1 MKWLIVGVVFC
12 VVDGVVVGASVGG
25 GALVDG
31 LVLGSNEVLGNVMAS
46 VVTFTASAGFTS
58 VVMLFSTL
66 WVFVGGEVTDSMS
79 RVGASVF
86 GISYVFAELVE
97 RRVVDDGKSKML
109 SSWAI
114 GSASVIEEIPFVFVF
129 VRIILLADT
138 FSLDDDVEGDEEEFS
153 GLYTSS

>member
-1 MKWLIVGVVFC
+1 
-12 VVDGVVVGASVGG
+12 
-25 GALVDG
+25 
-31 LVLGSNEVLGNVMAS
+31 
-46 VVTFTASAGFTS
+46 
-58 VVMLFSTL
+58 
-66 WVFVGGEVTDSMS
+66 
-79 RVGASVF
+79 
-86 GISYVFAELVE
+86 
-97 RRVVDDGKSKML
+97 ML